1 MKVLLINGSPHAH
14 GCTRTALDIVAR
26 ELERNGIETEVV
38 HVGHKDI
45 RGCIG
50 CYKCREL
57 GRCVFDNDLVN
68 GRSSESHQA
77 RLDGRVV
84 TDVDVINEVAKKFE
98 EADGLVIGSPV
109 YYAGPN
115 GTLISFL
122 NRLFFSTSFPK
133 RFKVGA
139 AVVSARRTGTGNTL
153 DQLNKY
159 FLHGEMPVASS
170 RYWNEVHGNTPE
182 EVLQDEE
189 GCQIMRVLGR
199 NMAFLIKAIARQ
211 REAVGLPEQE
221 PKRIATN
228 FIK

>member
-1 MKVLLINGSPHAH
+1 MKVLLINGSP
-14 GCTRTALDIVAR
+14 
-26 ELERNGIETEVV
+26 
-38 HVGHKDI
+38 
-45 RGCIG
+45 
-50 CYKCREL
+50 
-57 GRCVFDNDLVN
+57 
-68 GRSSESHQA
+68 
-77 RLDGRVV
+77 
-84 TDVDVINEVAKKFE
+84 
-98 EADGLVIGSPV
+98 GLVIGSPV

-122 NRLFFSTSFPK
+122 NRLFFSASFPK

-139 AVVSARRTGTGNTL
+139 AVASARRAGTGNTL

>member
-14 GCTRTALDIVAR
+14 GCTRTALDIVAV

-57 GRCVFDNDLVN
+57 GRCVFNNDMV
-68 GRSSESHQA
+68 
-77 RLDGRVV
+77 
-84 TDVDVINEVAKKFE
+84 NEVAKKLE

-122 NRLFFSTSFPK
+122 NRLFFSASFEK

-139 AVVSARRTGTGNTL
+139 AVVSARRMGTTATL

-159 FLHGEMPVASS
+159 FLYGEMPVVAS
-170 RYWNEVHGNTPE
+170 RYWNAVHGNNPE
-182 EVLQDEE
+182 EVMKDEE
-189 GCQIMRVLGR
+189 GLQTMRVLGR
-199 NMAFLIKAIARQ
+199 NMAFLIRAIARE
-211 REAVGLPEQE
+211 REAVGLPETD
-221 PKRIATN
+221 PTRIATN
-228 FIK
+228 FIR